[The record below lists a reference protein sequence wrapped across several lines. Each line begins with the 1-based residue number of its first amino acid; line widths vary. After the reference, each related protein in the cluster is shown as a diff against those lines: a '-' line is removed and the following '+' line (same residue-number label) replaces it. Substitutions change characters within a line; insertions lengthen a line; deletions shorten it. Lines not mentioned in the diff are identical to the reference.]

1 MADTTTTNYGFVKPE
16 PGASEDTWGAKLNSN
31 WDGIDTTLHAAL
43 MGSTAIA
50 PNLTAGAWKI
60 SGTAVTPSAA
70 ELNKLKGA
78 TASTAELN
86 HVKGVTSAIQT
97 QLDSK
102 AAGARTI
109 TAGTGLTGGG
119 NLTANRTISH
129 ADTSSQASVNN
140 SGRRFIQDVT
150 LDGFGHVTGLVSADA
165 PAPPTVN
172 NPTITLSA
180 GGGISGGGN
189 FTLNQ

>member
-1 MADTTTTNYGFVKPE
+1 MADTTTENYGFVKPE
-16 PGASEDTWGAKLNSN
+16 PGASEDTWGEKLNSN
-31 WDGIDTTLHAAL
+31 WDGID
-43 MGSTAIA
+43 
-50 PNLTAGAWKI
+50 
-60 SGTAVTPSAA
+60 
-70 ELNKLKGA
+70 
-78 TASTAELN
+78 
-86 HVKGVTSAIQT
+86 GVAKDLQT
-97 QLDSK
+97 QINSK
-102 AAGARTI
+102 AAGATTI
-109 TAGTGLTGGG
+109 SAGAGLTGGG

-180 GGGISGGGN
+180 GGGLTGGGN